1 LPTNKKKKTTTI
13 VEEIPPDAQA
23 IEIDGGETSP
33 FDLDLHRAED
43 AETVEQ
49 VLRDNGISN
58 VTYRFY
64 DNDGGYCYSSPEL
77 DYDRARRETRG
88 GKHCKMGVF
97 VGGRLVRMV
106 PFPLAPLVENT
117 PATVQNPSS
126 NDVTF
131 MKEMLLKLIE
141 NRGMGP
147 VTAGPS
153 LTELTSAL
161 SNLDNLRGKP
171 ESTMDSFQK
180 GMEFAQSLT
189 GSTDWKTDALRT
201 LRDIAPQVMG
211 VFGGKGGMP
220 LNPNP
225 NNQEQPIAQL
235 PPDTV
240 IKAGIQY
247 LKKKAIAGVD
257 PDLIIEWVA
266 NNGEEY
272 EALLRV
278 VLNSEFV
285 DFVKFDPEIG
295 TEPFVSW
302 FKPLFDGLRSAFARQ
317 DPMDHDTGRD
327 VGDPS
332 HARSDGQSSPNGSG
346 KPKG

>member
-1 LPTNKKKKTTTI
+1 MTNKKKKTTTI

-23 IEIDGGETSP
+23 IELDSGETSP

-106 PFPLAPLVENT
+106 PFPLAPLADNSAIST
-117 PATVQNPSS
+117 PAYAS
-126 NDVTF
+126 NDTVF
-131 MKEMLLKLIE
+131 MKELLLKLIE
-141 NRGMGP
+141 NRGTGP

-153 LTELTSAL
+153 LTELTAAL

-189 GSTDWKTDALRT
+189 GTTDWKTDVLRT
-201 LRDIAPQVMG
+201 IRDIAPQVMG

-220 LNPNP
+220 LNPDSR
-225 NNQEQPIAQL
+225 EQPVAEL
-235 PPDTV
+235 PPDSM
-240 IKAGIQY
+240 IKEGIKY
-247 LKKKAIAGVD
+247 LKKKAIAGVE
-257 PDLIIEWVA
+257 PELIIDWVY

-278 VLNSEFV
+278 VLNSEFA

-317 DPMDHDTGRD
+317 DPMDNDTGRD
-327 VGDPS
+327 VGNHS
-332 HARSDGQSSPNGSG
+332 HIGSDGQPSPNGIG